1 MNDPYEVLQVD
12 RGASHDV
19 IRSAYRALA
28 RTHHPDF
35 GGDSRVMVAINGAW
49 AVLGDPARRAA
60 FDAQPRRAAYPRSV
74 DTTQEPG
81 ASETPRPGHGLAA
94 RRRREEPFGGT
105 VLDFGRYAGQSVGS
119 IAELDPD
126 YLAWLARTPLGRRL
140 SAEIDAALARNE
152 AAAAPLAAKRGPARR
167 PFFHI

>member
-12 RGASHDV
+12 RGATHDV
-19 IRSAYRALA
+19 IRSAYRTLA
-28 RTHHPDF
+28 RKHHPDF
-35 GGDSRVMVAINGAW
+35 GGDSRLMVAINTAW

-60 FDAQPRRAAYPRSV
+60 FDAQPRPAVYPRSV
-74 DTTQEPG
+74 DTTAEPA
-81 ASETPRPGHGLAA
+81 ASETSRTGHGLAA
-94 RRRREEPFGGT
+94 RRRQEQPPSGT

-140 SAEIDAALARNE
+140 SAEIDAILARVE
-152 AAAAPLAAKRGPARR
+152 AAAAPLAAKRPEARR
-167 PFFHI
+167 SFFNI